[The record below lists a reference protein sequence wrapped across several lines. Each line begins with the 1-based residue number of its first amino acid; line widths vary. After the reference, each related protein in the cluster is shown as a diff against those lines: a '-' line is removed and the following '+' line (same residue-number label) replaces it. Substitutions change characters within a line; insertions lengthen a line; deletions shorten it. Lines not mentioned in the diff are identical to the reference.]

1 MLCIVVESHSDW
13 YSFLFTSYYLPMK
26 ALYTGLTAD
35 KQFMQF
41 TVGADKKI
49 YLPKECYE
57 LSEKEVR
64 NRLQDACAWF
74 TSSYI
79 TLC

>member
-1 MLCIVVESHSDW
+1 MLCMVIVWHPDPKHSLFIL
-13 YSFLFTSYYLPMK
+13 YLFLMQ

-57 LSEKEVR
+57 LSEKEIR
-64 NRLQDACAWF
+64 DRLQDACAWF